1 MVQLLAT
8 PTHSGGFAGGPNRLI
23 PTILSLRSPAQP

>member
-8 PTHSGGFAGGPNRLI
+8 PTNAGGFAEGPNRLI
-23 PTILSLRSPAQP
+23 PTTLPLRYPAQP